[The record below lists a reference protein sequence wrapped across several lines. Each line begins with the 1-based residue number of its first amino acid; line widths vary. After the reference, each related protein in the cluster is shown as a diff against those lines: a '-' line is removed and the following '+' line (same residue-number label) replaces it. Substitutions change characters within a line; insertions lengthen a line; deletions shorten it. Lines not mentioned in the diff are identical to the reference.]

1 MNLKTSCPII
11 LVYCKSKPYEI
22 KNKLPYINRK
32 RTIGFL
38 FLSPQVFAI
47 TGNLKRPLMFRTEK
61 ATYSVQ
67 NHAVLMSEGSFGGFI
82 VGFLTQELPWPLWQS
97 GGINR

>member
-38 FLSPQVFAI
+38 FLSRQAFCYHRQPQAAFDVPDGKSYLFCS
-47 TGNLKRPLMFRTEK
+47 KPCCPDE
-61 ATYSVQ
+61 
-67 NHAVLMSEGSFGGFI
+67 
-82 VGFLTQELPWPLWQS
+82 
-97 GGINR
+97 